1 VQVSLEPPAEP
12 PPVLNKNKNIQ
23 IKKRNK
29 HFFNR
34 TLSSAALL
42 RAAFN
47 FASYSHCWNLHNYKT
62 KICTNKNTGVTYMF
76 FCNSFNCRT
85 KRGPVSHWALYSA
98 QTFAQ
103 VAVFEDVTQFFVD
116 LSSIIFAYLSMD
128 KKMLN

>member
-29 HFFNR
+29 HFSIGSYHQPHYCAPLLISLHIR
-34 TLSSAALL
+34 TAGI
-42 RAAFN
+42 
-47 FASYSHCWNLHNYKT
+47 YIIIKP
-62 KICTNKNTGVTYMF
+62 KCTNKNTGITYMF

-116 LSSIIFAYLSMD
+116 LSSIIFAYLRMD